1 MLINFHNFIHT
12 PSSRITRGETRTKKN
27 TLYSIKSLQCNR
39 GNPNQT
45 FRKLIIFYKKY
56 GVTITALNSTEFG
69 RSVQREC
76 FSHKRSVRVFPIDCC
91 AQTKLPHMISRLCVC
106 MSEMVRSSKV
116 MGVAILTCL
125 LTCAS
130 LAARTH
136 TTCGLARL

>member
-1 MLINFHNFIHT
+1 MH
-12 PSSRITRGETRTKKN
+12 SSHAHMYILQLVCVTFVQESIARKKV
-27 TLYSIKSLQCNR
+27 SISE
-39 GNPNQT
+39 
-45 FRKLIIFYKKY
+45 
-56 GVTITALNSTEFG
+56 GVAGANLLTAE
-69 RSVQREC
+69 REC

-91 AQTKLPHMISRLCVC
+91 AQTKLPHMISRFCVC

-136 TTCGLARL
+136 TTRGLAHL